1 MAVLKKACSAL
12 VVAGLLVS
20 VPAAAAQ
27 RKPASAPSDVRTSAK
42 IKKGE
47 KAVDTAVIVVGA
59 LAVGAAAYGIA
70 KAVEGAPASP

>member
-42 IKKGE
+42 GE